1 MEIRKLPCFLPITS
15 NCAVFSPPPEL
26 ACRVIGPP
34 VSSAGG
40 NGEATRVFWTVPIP
54 DSDVEVQGT
63 SGKAEMH
70 VHGLQ
75 IRDYS
80 NIPNALGPVETT
92 PFVSATVSFDV
103 VWSGPITRRINIQD
117 GTNDNTFAGEFV
129 ENQATVTWSATNALG
144 FSFTA
149 NPGTLET
156 SDPDAGPIVELGK
169 ERNGDFVNSNS
180 DRSAAALVQG
190 STVLTSPGGLL
201 FAPPV
206 LTTLPGSPIG
216 PLSSPDS
223 RLSTEAANHGI
234 ASGFL
239 AGSAGAAAAPD
250 SDSVAALFIEI
261 GRLG

>member
-1 MEIRKLPCFLPITS
+1 
-15 NCAVFSPPPEL
+15 V
-26 ACRVIGPP
+26 
-34 VSSAGG
+34 GG
-40 NGEATRVFWTVPIP
+40 NGEGNRVFWTVAIP
-54 DSDVEVQGT
+54 DSDVVIDGT

-70 VHGLQ
+70 VHDLQ
-75 IRDYS
+75 IRDYF

-92 PFVSATVSFDV
+92 TFVSATVSFDV
-103 VWSGPITRRINIQD
+103 VWTGPITRRINLQN
-117 GTNDNTFAGEFV
+117 GTNGNTFAGEFV

-149 NPGTLET
+149 NPGTLAT

-206 LTTLPGSPIG
+206 LTVLPGSPIG
-216 PLSSPDS
+216 PLSTPSS
-223 RLSTEAANHGI
+223 RLNPEAANHGI
-234 ASGFL
+234 TSGFL
-239 AGSAGAAAAPD
+239 SGSAGATAAPD
-250 SDSVAALFIEI
+250 PDSVAALFFEI